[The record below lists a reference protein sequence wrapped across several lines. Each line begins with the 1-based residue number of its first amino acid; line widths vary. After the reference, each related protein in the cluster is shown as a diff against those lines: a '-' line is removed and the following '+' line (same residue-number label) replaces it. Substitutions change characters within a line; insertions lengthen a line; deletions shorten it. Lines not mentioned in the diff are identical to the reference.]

1 MRCRLSAEKVR
12 FRLSA
17 KKFSEIFESSL
28 KMPIL
33 ANEMKRQFD
42 KEDVDKGLEHA
53 GFMLDRLRTS
63 SLNPTQYNELFMS
76 VTNELRQL
84 EMYLNELI
92 NANALEVG
100 SQLYEKVQYNPNI
113 IPRVRVSMEV
123 LVFIF
128 FLIFSWKSC
137 KSLLDDHSR
146 RVNAQVSARVDDGG
160 A

>member
-1 MRCRLSAEKVR
+1 
-12 FRLSA
+12 
-17 KKFSEIFESSL
+17 
-28 KMPIL
+28 
-33 ANEMKRQFD
+33 MKRQFD

-123 LVFIF
+123 
-128 FLIFSWKSC
+128 
-137 KSLLDDHSR
+137 
-146 RVNAQVSARVDDGG
+146 
-160 A
+160 